1 MWRGYRELGGN
12 GTGETLY
19 KKVLDLPNKTKGG
32 KIVMD
37 LSFITE
43 NFVPVIV
50 VACLIVGYVIK
61 VTPLFNKVANAYIPL
76 IVAALG
82 AILGGVM
89 NGIDGESIVYGAVSG
104 LASTGLHQMFSKLL
118 NLGGNE

>member
-1 MWRGYRELGGN
+1 
-12 GTGETLY
+12 
-19 KKVLDLPNKTKGG
+19 
-32 KIVMD
+32 MD

-50 VACLIVGYVIK
+50 VACLIVGHVIK

-89 NGIDGESIVYGAVSG
+89 TGVGVESIVYGAVSG

-118 NLGGNE
+118 NLGRNE